1 MGLMKKYEVL
11 VSCRRVSTKKSYKP
25 GDIITGKDFPAAII
39 KEWLE
44 QDQPVLKEVADGGND
59 KR

>member
-1 MGLMKKYEVL
+1 MKKYEVL

-44 QDQPVLKEVADGGND
+44 QAQPVLKEVADGGND